1 MDSLENKNLDA
12 VKVVYL
18 QHAGAHADIGKVYQ
32 ELHAWLREK
41 GVSAAGPGM
50 TVFLTP
56 PSEYDAASA
65 LFEVCVPVSG
75 DLSGDARVAVKE
87 LPACTVACVTVTG
100 PYHEM
105 SAHYSEMLAW
115 LSAQG
120 MEIAGPPREVY
131 LKHPDAQ
138 GSGETSE
145 FVTEIQF
152 PIEP

>member
-1 MDSLENKNLDA
+1 MESLQNKTLDA

-18 QHAGAHADIGKVYQ
+18 QHTGAHADIGKVYH

-41 GVSAAGPGM
+41 GVPAAGPGM

-65 LFEVCVPVSG
+65 VFEVCVPVIG
-75 DLSGDARVAVKE
+75 DLAGDGKVSCKE
-87 LPACTVACVTVTG
+87 LPACTVACATVTG

-105 SAHYSEMLAW
+105 SAHYSEILAW

-120 MEIAGPPREVY
+120 MEVAGPPREVY
-131 LKHPDAQ
+131 IKHPGAQ
-138 GSGETSE
+138 GGGDPAE

>member
-1 MDSLENKNLDA
+1 MESLENKTLEA
-12 VKVVYL
+12 MKVVCL
-18 QHAGAHADIGKVYQ
+18 RHTGAHADIGKVYR

-41 GVSAAGPGM
+41 GVKPAGSGM

-65 LFEVCVPVSG
+65 IFEVCVPIDADLAGDGKVS
-75 DLSGDARVAVKE
+75 VKE
-87 LPACTVACVTVTG
+87 LPACTVACATVTG
-100 PYHEM
+100 PYHEI

-120 MEIAGPPREVY
+120 MEVAGPPREVY
-131 LKHPDAQ
+131 IKHPDAQ
-138 GSGETSE
+138 GGGDATE